1 MSPSRTAL
9 VLTLSALAASLA
21 GCQRKPALPAA
32 PGGAAR
38 SAASPAHTVSPGN
51 PDAQL
56 WRIEV
61 LSDGKVASQQDI
73 CADSAVRASFTRP
86 APELRGQ
93 PCVRAGQA
101 VENGATY
108 AVRCNIDN
116 QQYRVGSLIK
126 GDPARDFTV
135 EMAVA
140 AQGRTGPSFEQVRR
154 YRLLGPCPSGWMIAD
169 AAAPGATRVSNA
181 LTGAARNSQNPAP

>member
-1 MSPSRTAL
+1 M
-9 VLTLSALAASLA
+9 
-21 GCQRKPALPAA
+21 
-32 PGGAAR
+32 
-38 SAASPAHTVSPGN
+38 
-51 PDAQL
+51 
-56 WRIEV
+56 
-61 LSDGKVASQQDI
+61 
-73 CADSAVRASFTRP
+73 
-86 APELRGQ
+86 
-93 PCVRAGQA
+93 RAGQA